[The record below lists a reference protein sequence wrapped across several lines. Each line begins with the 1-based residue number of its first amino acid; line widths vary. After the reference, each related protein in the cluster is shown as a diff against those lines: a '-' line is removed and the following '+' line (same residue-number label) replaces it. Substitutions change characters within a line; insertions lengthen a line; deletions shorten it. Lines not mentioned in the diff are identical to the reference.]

1 VGPRSGRGGA
11 RGDGAR
17 AAAVVEAARGGE
29 AHGRPFAAR
38 ADRDRVRARRRGH
51 RLAARRAADRRA
63 ALLGERGG
71 EGADA
76 RRAAP
81 CRRGAILDAEGR
93 ALATTRPTWD
103 LDFDFGA
110 FRKGT
115 AAGQLL
121 LVHFLLTGERSDV
134 ARVLADPAPIVAE
147 LAALTVGQMRGLEP
161 GARRADLLVYAAWLV
176 GDRTTK
182 ELVER
187 LRHAPDDALCCPRIA
202 AASAILVARV
212 AAEAALLADL
222 ERALALPRGELA
234 QGMAKAIAAS
244 DARVK
249 RALDKRQRSGPL
261 AKLYEAE
268 RDLHKDVDAR
278 TATLARNVRASTSLW
293 RSRSAS

>member
-1 VGPRSGRGGA
+1 
-11 RGDGAR
+11 
-17 AAAVVEAARGGE
+17 
-29 AHGRPFAAR
+29 
-38 ADRDRVRARRRGH
+38 
-51 RLAARRAADRRA
+51 
-63 ALLGERGG
+63 
-71 EGADA
+71 
-76 RRAAP
+76 
-81 CRRGAILDAEGR
+81 
-93 ALATTRPTWD
+93 
-103 LDFDFGA
+103 
-110 FRKGT
+110 
-115 AAGQLL
+115 
-121 LVHFLLTGERSDV
+121 
-134 ARVLADPAPIVAE
+134 
-147 LAALTVGQMRGLEP
+147 MRGLEP

-278 TATLARNVRASTSLW
+278 TLRASVAVRASTSLW